1 MLLFSPGVS
10 SLVLTGTSWSVEAF
24 ATGTVVAAVRLPVR
38 PLAGDNFFFVGI
50 PMLHKTHG
58 FTGTLRATGS
68 ANAVNVIFSCGRY
81 IEVDHVIYIVNVQ
94 SPTC

>member
-1 MLLFSPGVS
+1 M
-10 SLVLTGTSWSVEAF
+10 LTGTSWSVEAL
-24 ATGTVVAAVRLPVR
+24 ATGAVFAAAVRLPVR

-81 IEVDHVIYIVNVQ
+81 IEVDHVIHIVNVQ
-94 SPTC
+94 SPTR